1 MNTPSYYGDAP
12 FEAWDLSSL
21 YTSDWGQVIQ
31 YVFRWQGKNG
41 LQDLQKAVDF
51 ARHAI
56 ANDDRPIPWK
66 HAPHAG
72 KLLRQLQ
79 SIGWADATHVWKAL
93 RRRDGDATL
102 DAIKTGS
109 NQEKLKH
116 QIQLADLHDHRHLRL
131 RVSERPP
138 AKRMVFERRRRFQG
152 VATTGENDGTGG

>member
-1 MNTPSYYGDAP
+1 MSTPSYYQNDDP

-93 RRRDGDATL
+93 RRRDGNATL
-102 DAIKTGS
+102 DAIKTLIK
-109 NQEKLKH
+109 EHK
-116 QIQLADLHDHRHLRL
+116 
-131 RVSERPP
+131 
-138 AKRMVFERRRRFQG
+138 
-152 VATTGENDGTGG
+152 

>member
-93 RRRDGDATL
+93 RRRNGDATL
-102 DAIKTGS
+102 DAIKTLI
-109 NQEKLKH
+109 EEHK
-116 QIQLADLHDHRHLRL
+116 
-131 RVSERPP
+131 
-138 AKRMVFERRRRFQG
+138 
-152 VATTGENDGTGG
+152 